1 MKAHSHVLGKGKGT
15 ADLAGIVG
23 SAHLKVVAEPW
34 KMPGFLTSREEE
46 FNLGSEMRLDCSEL
60 LNNKVLLKYKEKEK
74 ASNID
79 IRKVQKDFP
88 LTSVGKE
95 LYTF

>member
-1 MKAHSHVLGKGKGT
+1 
-15 ADLAGIVG
+15 
-23 SAHLKVVAEPW
+23 
-34 KMPGFLTSREEE
+34 MPGFLASREEE

-60 LNNKVLLKYKEKEK
+60 LSNKVLLKNKEKEK

-79 IRKVQKDFP
+79 IRKVQKDCP